1 MFVVGGESL
10 VDLVSEPREGGSER
24 GGVIR
29 MQAHP
34 GGSPMNC
41 AVALAKLGQ
50 ETGFLCP
57 ISQDGFGD
65 YLLEPLHAAG
75 VRTLLGERVP
85 APTTLAVVT
94 LDERRQARYQF
105 YRGAD
110 HPVAAEI
117 MIAALPASVELYQI
131 GGFCPI
137 DPGDWTIWQA
147 VVHAALARGATI
159 SIDPNVRPSL
169 ISDFEGYRGR
179 LGSLL
184 DLAHL
189 IKMSDEDLRT
199 LRPDLGV
206 EAHAAELLRRP
217 RCELVVVTRGERG
230 SLAFTKHAR
239 GQAAIWSPPVFGDTV
254 GAGDSL
260 MAGVLSILHVRGTLK
275 PGSLASLD
283 ATALD
288 ETLWF
293 GAVVAGLTCGRKGC
307 VPPGRDEVETVL
319 SLSLNS

>member
-10 VDLVSEPREGGSER
+10 VDLVSEPREP

-29 MQAHP
+29 MHAHP

-41 AVALAKLGQ
+41 AVALAKLGHD
-50 ETGFLCP
+50 TGFLCP
-57 ISQDGFGD
+57 ISRDGFGD
-65 YLLEPLHAAG
+65 YLLEPLHSAG
-75 VRTLLGERVP
+75 VRTLLAERAL

-110 HPVAAEI
+110 HPAQAEI
-117 MIAALPASVELYQI
+117 MIAALPANVELYQI

-137 DPGDWTIWQA
+137 DAGDWTVWIE
-147 VVHAALARGATI
+147 VVQTALARGATI

-169 ISDFEGYRGR
+169 IPDWDGYRER
-179 LGSLL
+179 LAVLL
-184 DLAHL
+184 DLAHV

-199 LRPDLGV
+199 LRPDLDI

-217 RCELVVVTRGERG
+217 RCELVVVTRGEHG
-230 SLAFTKHAR
+230 SLALTKRAR
-239 GQAAIWSPPVFGDTV
+239 GQAGIWSPPVFGDTV
-254 GAGDSL
+254 GAGDTL
-260 MAGVLSILHVRGTLK
+260 MAGVLSSLHGRGALT
-275 PGSLASLD
+275 PVSLASLD
-283 ATALD
+283 AAALA

-293 GAVVAGLTCGRKGC
+293 GAVAAGLTCGQKGC
-307 VPPGRDEVETVL
+307 VPPTRDEVVAELRRT
-319 SLSLNS
+319 SG